1 MVEGVPMGTIES
13 LMKEDN
19 VLINLE
25 GISFKYPEGPP
36 VLNELDFKLRRGHR
50 VGLIAPNGSGKTTL
64 LHIIM
69 GLLKPL
75 SGKLEIF
82 GGPVRE
88 EKDFANIRRRIG
100 LLFQDADD
108 QLFSPTVLEDVAFG
122 PLNLGKSKNEAVQIA
137 RRTLDFLG
145 LAEFEDRI
153 TFKLSGGEK
162 RLVSLATVL
171 AMEPE
176 VLLLDEPIN
185 GLDIKTKAKLTEI
198 LSGID
203 LSYILIS
210 HDFDFLAETA
220 DDIYTMSDGK
230 VLLDKELHVHEH
242 VHAHEHGVYPH
253 QHEMTEDREYR
264 IRGSSQW
271 VSDRRQTTRDR
282 RQRKLDRRQNS
293 EDVRQI
299 TEVRGQK
306 SDDRRQNSE
315 DRNQEIK

>member
-1 MVEGVPMGTIES
+1 MHNN
-13 LMKEDN
+13 D

-25 GISFKYPEGPP
+25 GISFKYHAGPL
-36 VLNELDFKLRRGHR
+36 VLDALDFKLERGNR

-82 GGPVRE
+82 GKPVRE
-88 EKDFANIRRRIG
+88 ENDFAAIRRRIG

-122 PLNLGKSKNEAVQIA
+122 PLNLGKSKNEAIHIA
-137 RRTLDFLG
+137 RHTLDRLG
-145 LAEFEDRI
+145 LAGFEDRI

-176 VLLLDEPIN
+176 ALLLDEPMN
-185 GLDIKTKAKLTEI
+185 GLDIQTKAKLTKI
-198 LSGID
+198 LRD
-203 LSYILIS
+203 LDIAYVLIS

-220 DDIYTMSDGK
+220 DSIYTMTDGK
-230 VLLDKELHVHEH
+230 ILLDRELHLHEH
-242 VHAHEHGVYPH
+242 VHAHAHGVYPH
-253 QHEMTEDREYR
+253 QHMISSNDREYR
-264 IRGSSQW
+264 EKGSSEW
-271 VSDRRQTTRDR
+271 VSDRRQRKQDR
-282 RQRKLDRRQNS
+282 RQRTQDRRQNL
-293 EDVRQI
+293 EDIRQQSAVRDKRAGG
-299 TEVRGQK
+299 RG
-306 SDDRRQNSE
+306 
-315 DRNQEIK
+315 